1 MSANANDALADAIAR
16 IPPGRYHE
24 IRAAYYKAAE
34 GLRSLAD
41 ALEQA
46 DLTAGPHGPL
56 IDAHLR
62 VCRAIEALAE
72 TNLGQIV

>member
-1 MSANANDALADAIAR
+1 MITAPNDALADAIAR

-46 DLTAGPHGPL
+46 DLTAGPHGVL
-56 IDAHLR
+56 IDAHLL
-62 VCRAIEALAE
+62 VCQAIDAMTK
-72 TNLGQIV
+72 TNLGQVV